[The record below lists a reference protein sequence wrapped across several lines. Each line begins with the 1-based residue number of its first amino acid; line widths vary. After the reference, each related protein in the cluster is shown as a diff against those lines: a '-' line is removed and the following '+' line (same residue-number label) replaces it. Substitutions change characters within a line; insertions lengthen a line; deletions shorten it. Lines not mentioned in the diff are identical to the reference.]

1 MNAQSRAKRESAKE
15 TRQGARYQSS
25 DPKAQPSQNPHGRW
39 IQLSVSLPFSNIGAS
54 PNTATSMSA
63 PDDRKKKRR
72 SGGFTRDD
80 AVEEMTFE
88 DTDISSKRGPAA
100 AASDMDDSQVDED
113 LEYDD
118 LHEDELEAEDI
129 AETSDAEDDEHLGT
143 IEEAQA
149 KIAAAEA
156 IENSSQPVQR
166 VWRPGV
172 DTMEPDEKLEYE
184 ASAYTMM
191 HNIQGIVFCSFFHI

>member
-1 MNAQSRAKRESAKE
+1 
-15 TRQGARYQSS
+15 
-25 DPKAQPSQNPHGRW
+25 
-39 IQLSVSLPFSNIGAS
+39 
-54 PNTATSMSA
+54 MSA

-88 DTDISSKRGPAA
+88 DTDVSSKRGPAA
-100 AASDMDDSQVDED
+100 AASDMDDSQADED

-118 LHEDELEAEDI
+118 LHEDELEDEDI

-156 IENSSQPVQR
+156 AENSTQPVQR

-191 HNIQGIVFCSFFHI
+191 HNIQGILFCMFFIAKCLKVHYRFVLCRLSRVAVFVGRLVA